1 MFNSIKQFVKK
12 AYLVCR
18 KAILSLLAYAFVRKK
33 LVPIIN
39 NPVTFLIIAP
49 PRIGDAA
56 LTLPVFVA
64 LKNSFPKSQLQV
76 VANKYVGEIFSLVKE
91 IDQIIPFTKNL
102 FAQIYNLRGIVKRP
116 NYDIS
121 VDLNFDY
128 HLSPAILAGLTAKYS
143 VGYEYAGRG
152 FLLNKGLSI
161 VESSKHASDIFFQPI
176 LDILPSAEKVK
187 PQLDVPHE
195 IILKTQEMLT
205 NFGIGEE
212 DKLILIHPGA
222 YHPTQRWLPEYFAET
237 AQRIMDIE
245 WAKVV
250 FVGGPGERKLIDNI
264 QMSML
269 KPVHATFTDIGIKNL
284 IGLISRSDLMICN
297 NSGPLHVAVAVNTPT
312 VSTMG
317 PTIMERWKPLDA
329 IHKVLRMDNLPC
341 IGCNLGYC
349 KIKTHDCMSLIKPS
363 MVLAAVEDYFRSSIC
378 QG

>member
-195 IILKTQEMLT
+195 VVSKIQGMLVKVDII
-205 NFGIGEE
+205 NE
-212 DKLILIHPGA
+212 DKVVLIHPGA
-222 YHPTQRWLPEYFAET
+222 YHPTQIWIPEYFTEIADKIIGT
-237 AQRIMDIE
+237 G
-245 WAKVV
+245 KVKLL
-250 FVGGPGERKLIDNI
+250 FVGDSGEKALIDNI
-264 QMSML
+264 FSLM
-269 KPVHATFTDIGIKNL
+269 KKRPAGTFMNIDIKTL
-284 IGLISRSDLMICN
+284 VGLIHRADLMICN
-297 NSGPLHVAVAVNTPT
+297 NSGPLHIAVAVNTPT
-312 VSTMG
+312 ISLMG
-317 PTIMERWKPLDA
+317 PTIRERWMPIGE
-329 IHKVLRMDNLPC
+329 IHKVLRIDELSC

-349 KIKTHDCMSLIKPS
+349 KIKTHDCMRLIKPS
-363 MVLAAVEDYFRSSIC
+363 IVFEAIKDHFRAI
-378 QG
+378 